1 MKAVTSAPERAEK
14 RQKNREAFR
23 SGLRHGIPVGLGYL
37 VVSFT
42 LGIAAKKGGMTALQA
57 ALMSFSIH
65 ASAGEFAAIGVIAA
79 GAGYWEMALT
89 ELVVNLRYL
98 LMSASLSQKLPEN
111 LRFFH
116 RFFLAFD
123 ITDEIYAL
131 SVTRPGRLNP
141 FFTYGMMTVASPG
154 WVVGTFLGA
163 AAGGI
168 LPAVVIG
175 AMSIALYGMFLSVI
189 LPPARHDK
197 VILAV
202 VLVSMLCS
210 GLCTVL
216 PLVRELSS
224 GLRVILLTLLLS
236 AAAALL
242 FPRKEEEGEGET

>member
-1 MKAVTSAPERAEK
+1 MRAETTVRDRTGK
-14 RQKNREAFR
+14 RKELREAFR
-23 SGLRHGIPVGLGYL
+23 SGLRHGVPVGLGYL

-42 LGIAAKKGGMTALQA
+42 LGIAARKGGMTALQA

-65 ASAGEFAAIGVIAA
+65 ASAGEFAAIGIIAA
-79 GAGYWEMALT
+79 CAGYWEMAVT

-98 LMSASLSQKLPEN
+98 LMSASLSQKLPED

-116 RFFLAFD
+116 RFSLAFC

-141 FFTYGMMTVASPG
+141 FFTYGMMAVASPG

-189 LPPARHDK
+189 LPPARKDR
-197 VILAV
+197 VILATV
-202 VLVSMLCS
+202 AASMLLS
-210 GLCTVL
+210 GLCAVL
-216 PLVRELSS
+216 PGV
-224 GLRVILLTLLLS
+224 LTLLLS

-242 FPRKEEEGEGET
+242 FPRKEEEAEP

>member
-1 MKAVTSAPERAEK
+1 MRAEK
-14 RQKNREAFR
+14 AAGRAERRKENGEAYR

-37 VVSFT
+37 VVAFT

-65 ASAGEFAAIGVIAA
+65 ASAGEFAAIGVIAVA
-79 GAGYWEMALT
+79 AGYWEMAVT

-98 LMSASLSQKLPEN
+98 LMSASLSQRLPED
-111 LRFFH
+111 LRFYH

-141 FFTYGMMTVASPG
+141 FFTYGMMSVASPG
-154 WVVGTFLGA
+154 WVLGTFLGA
-163 AAGGI
+163 AAGSI
-168 LPAVVIG
+168 LPEMVIG

-189 LPPARHDK
+189 LPPARHDR
-197 VILAV
+197 VICGV
-202 VLVSMLCS
+202 VLVSMLAS
-210 GLCTVL
+210 GLCAVL

-224 GLRVILLTLLLS
+224 GLKTILLTLLLS
-236 AAAALL
+236 AGAALL
-242 FPRKEEEGEGET
+242 FPHKDEEEGRA